1 MSLPRFME
9 RLIYRNPSVPCQVH
23 VRRLRAIVDGPWPWD
38 GVELTNVLERGE
50 DYFNRAGL

>member
-1 MSLPRFME
+1 MPRFME